1 MNQSYLANNIDEL
14 LDQTTPVVENI
25 IDSGEIE
32 QVATEL
38 GEKYKLSVGAYVPL
52 TNVILFVLINALQPE
67 NVVRALIEI
76 VSLTPDVAQ
85 KIAEDLE
92 KGIFQKVR
100 LAVLGKAPDPIVKLE
115 FKKEGNDE
123 ELRKKL
129 LDTTKRES
137 ALTKNQSSPDAKN
150 QKTSVIAPG
159 SRNQLLEQLQVLG
172 TIPND
177 EEVESRLKHI
187 QEQLAAI
194 QAKEE
199 KEEPDVKKV
208 NAVVYN
214 FGADGD
220 RAVEAVKRTASYSVA
235 PTAYNVDPYREM
247 AED

>member
-1 MNQSYLANNIDEL
+1 MNQSYIANNIDEL
-14 LDQTTPVVENI
+14 LDQATPVVETI
-25 IDSGEIE
+25 IDNGEIE

-38 GEKYKLSVGAYVPL
+38 GSRYGLPVGAYVPL

-76 VSLTPDVAQ
+76 VSLTPETAE
-85 KIAEDLE
+85 KIAKDLE

-100 LAVLGKAPDPIVKLE
+100 LAVLGKDPEPVVKLE

-137 ALTKNQSSPDAKN
+137 ALTKNQSSGVPDK
-150 QKTSVIAPG
+150 KTALTPPG

-187 QEQLAAI
+187 QEQLAQI

-199 KEEPDVKKV
+199 KEEPDVKKINPV
-208 NAVVYN
+208 IYS
-214 FGADGD
+214 FGEDGD
-220 RAVEAVKRTASYSVA
+220 KAVEAVKRTASYSVA